1 MNIVDLGTFCSW
13 NSGGTG
19 PIREETEEKLSDLPK
34 KEINIDGDHENRI
47 QAARERFLSRKA
59 KKWASFLHLMVWK

>member
-1 MNIVDLGTFCSW
+1 MNIVDLEAFCLW

-19 PIREETEEKLSDLPK
+19 PIREETDEKLSDLPK
-34 KEINIDGDHENRI
+34 KEINIDGVPGDHENRI

-59 KKWASFLHLMVWK
+59 KK